1 MNNILLFGDLVI
13 DEKISGVYTKIAQE
27 GPFPVVDIKN
37 KSKNIGCCGNVL
49 SNILEFFDNI
59 YFITCINSNEINE
72 VEELIS
78 NNKNV
83 KLINFHQTNRHIIR
97 KNRLYCN
104 NTCISRFDEETIC
117 DIDNINETKIVTY
130 IESIISNINIVLLSD
145 YNKGTLTENL
155 TLKILELTN
164 KYNIISLIDPKSCD
178 FSKYKNATIVKPNT
192 HEFQQC
198 LKYEKIDTYNDID
211 MIKDRII
218 DKYNI
223 KIILNTLADKGMRI
237 FFKNDDN
244 ILTFIDEPV
253 VKSNIID
260 VVGCGDT
267 IIAALCVYI
276 SENKYKLNNN
286 YYRHMLNI
294 LCKNGKKAVETS
306 GCYILNKYDW
316 NQCYKKPD
324 VVFTNGCFDI
334 VHIGHIKMLKECK
347 KIGSKLIIGINSDE
361 SIKRLKGVQR
371 PIHKLQDR
379 IDFLNELNIADQIIP
394 FDEDTPI
401 ELIKKIKPNIL
412 VKGGDYK
419 KEDIIGK
426 EYVDNVVILKFHKG
440 YSTTNIISRII
451 I

>member
-13 DEKISGVYTKIAQE
+13 DEKISGIYTKIAPSGQ
-27 GPFPVVDIKN
+27 FPVVNIKN
-37 KSKNIGCCGNVL
+37 KSKNIGCYGNVL
-49 SNILEFFDNI
+49 FNILEFFDNI
-59 YFITCINSNEINE
+59 YFITCINSNEISE

-78 NNKNV
+78 NYKNI

-97 KNRLYCN
+97 KHRIYCN
-104 NTCISRFDEETIC
+104 NTCISRFDEETIYN
-117 DIDNINETKIVTY
+117 IDNINETKIITY
-130 IESIISNINIVLLSD
+130 IESIISNINIALLSD
-145 YNKGTLTENL
+145 YNKGTLTKNL

-192 HEFQQC
+192 IEFQEC

-211 MIKDRII
+211 MIKDKII

-237 FFKNDDN
+237 FFKNNDN

-260 VVGCGDT
+260 VIGCGDT
-267 IIAALCVYI
+267 IIAALSIYI

-316 NQCYKKPD
+316 KQCYKNPS

-334 VHIGHIKMLKECK
+334 LHIGHIKLLKECK
-347 KIGSKLIIGINSDE
+347 KLGSKLIIGINSDE
-361 SIKRLKGVQR
+361 SIKRIKGNDR
-371 PIHKLQDR
+371 PINNLQDR
-379 IDFLNELNIADQIIP
+379 INFLSELNIADEIIS
-394 FDEDTPI
+394 FEDDTPI
-401 ELIKKIKPNIL
+401 KLIKQIRPNIL
-412 VKGGDYK
+412 VRVYDP
-419 KEDIIGK
+419 
-426 EYVDNVVILKFHKG
+426 
-440 YSTTNIISRII
+440 S
-451 I
+451 